1 MVIGNFM
8 SLSGIDP
15 REGHKWFME
24 FAIDSY
30 LWVMHQNVYDMVF
43 FVTGG
48 KTMRRPYM
56 SSSNYILTMSNFK
69 RGEWVQKWNNLYDS
83 FLKNNKTK
91 LWKFRYFFRGLK

>member
-1 MVIGNFM
+1 
-8 SLSGIDP
+8 
-15 REGHKWFME
+15 ME

-69 RGEWVQKWNNLYDS
+69 RGEWVQKWNDLYDS